1 MNASQDND
9 KTPLIRTPENKVD
22 LVACADQVSR
32 TVWLIPFG
40 ALENRK
46 VIRLGSR
53 YEEYV
58 VPEPTSKTFQEQK
71 LARTNALRELKERAR
86 AIAQRSENGL
96 RKGNKDEII
105 A

>member
-40 ALENRK
+40 ALESRK
-46 VIRLGSR
+46 VIRLGPR

-58 VPEPTSKTFQEQK
+58 VPEPTSKTFQQQK
-71 LARTNALRELKERAR
+71 LARIDALKALKERAR
-86 AIAQRSENGL
+86 AIAQRSE
-96 RKGNKDEII
+96 K
-105 A
+105 